1 MIHVILA
8 VIVIGIVWF
17 AWINFKEI
25 GLIRTKHADL
35 NDDER
40 RALQMRHI
48 NRVILCMILLAIMPW
63 IFILSKEQ

>member
-25 GLIRTKHADL
+25 GLIRTKHTDL
-35 NDDER
+35 TDDER

>member
-25 GLIRTKHADL
+25 GLLRTTHADL
-35 NDDER
+35 SDDER
-40 RALQMRHI
+40 RVLQMRHI
-48 NRVILCMILLAIMPW
+48 NRVILCMFLLAIMPW
-63 IFILSKEQ
+63 LFILSKEQ

>member
-8 VIVIGIVWF
+8 VVVIGIVWF

-25 GLIRTKHADL
+25 GLLRSVHAGLSDE
-35 NDDER
+35 ER
-40 RALQMRHI
+40 RARQIRHV

-63 IFILSKEQ
+63 LFILSKEQ

>member
-25 GLIRTKHADL
+25 GLLRTTHADL
-35 NDDER
+35 SDDER
-40 RALQMRHI
+40 RVLQMKHI

-63 IFILSKEQ
+63 LFILSKEQ